1 MALGIMQN
9 DGSNI
14 TGFSS
19 AVQPDKSLTRSNNPR
34 TFTVQFGDGYE
45 QRIQEGINNISHT
58 FSVSFNNRPK
68 ADIDD
73 IIAFFIN
80 KGGTTAFS
88 FTYPDSNVGG
98 GEKTVKVVCEDFNQ
112 TYSYDDFYSCT
123 ASFRRV
129 YEA

>member
-1 MALGIMQN
+1 MAV
-9 DGSNI
+9 
-14 TGFSS
+14 GFLDLNNVSR
-19 AVQPDKSLTRSNNPR
+19 VPDR
-34 TFTVQFGDGYE
+34 TFNQTYKPKVLKIQFGDGYE
-45 QRIQEGINNISHT
+45 QRIQEGINNITHT